1 MTDALRL
8 YVFMLEHKSL
18 VVEYT
23 RATFLDNASIYT
35 RRDLHKAIL
44 DKLCEYGMEPKV
56 DALVR
61 LVWDEVYEEFRNN
74 AP

>member
-1 MTDALRL
+1 
-8 YVFMLEHKSL
+8 MLEHKPL

-23 RATFLDNASIYT
+23 RAIFSNDVSIYT

-44 DKLCEYGMEPKV
+44 DKLCEYDMELEVAP
-56 DALVR
+56 LVR
-61 LVWDEVYEEFRNN
+61 LVWDEVHEEFEGN